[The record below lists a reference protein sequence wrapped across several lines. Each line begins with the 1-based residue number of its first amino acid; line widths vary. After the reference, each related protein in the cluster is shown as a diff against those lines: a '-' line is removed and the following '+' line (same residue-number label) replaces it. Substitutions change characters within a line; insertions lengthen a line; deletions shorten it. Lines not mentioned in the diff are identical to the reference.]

1 MAFLPPGMQHVERQ
15 DLYTSLRARVRF
27 LQNFIDF
34 SRSDLVAL
42 EEGQD
47 VIKAAIPGIVESVYK
62 KLLAY
67 DVTARVF
74 SSRDSRSEEDP
85 DVWANNNS
93 AAIQNRKIFLR
104 WYLTKLNS
112 DPTRYTEPETCL
124 VFYHSHLAGWSTGNI
139 WTKLGEFTSK
149 TSSYL
154 SC

>member
-1 MAFLPPGMQHVERQ
+1 MAFLPSGMQHVERSS
-15 DLYTSLRARVRF
+15 LYTSLRARVRF
-27 LQNFIDF
+27 LENFIDF
-34 SRSDLVAL
+34 GHDDLVAL

-85 DVWANNNS
+85 EFWASINS
-93 AAIQNRKIFLR
+93 AAIHHRKIFLR

-112 DPTRYTEPETCL
+112 DPTRC
-124 VFYHSHLAGWSTGNI
+124 GRCG
-139 WTKLGEFTSK
+139 K
-149 TSSYL
+149 
-154 SC
+154 